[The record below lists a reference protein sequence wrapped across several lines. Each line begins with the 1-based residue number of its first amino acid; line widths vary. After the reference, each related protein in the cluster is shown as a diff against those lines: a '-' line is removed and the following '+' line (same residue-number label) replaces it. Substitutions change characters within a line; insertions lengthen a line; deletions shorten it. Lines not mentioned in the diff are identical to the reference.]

1 MGRRRVTTG
10 FRILIAVG
18 IYVLVF
24 LILRPSSPVTKEQ
37 YIFWNDTA
45 ALFGEPDVEGFIGL
59 TLFIICP
66 VITVIFYK
74 LIVRLLLRHLN
85 KPDK

>member
-37 YIFWNDTA
+37 YIFWNYTA

-66 VITVIFYK
+66 VITVLLYQV
-74 LIVRLLLRHLN
+74 IVRLLHWHLN
-85 KPDK
+85 KPDI